1 MSGSAH
7 WDLKLAVLDLELAVE
22 VRQCPLRSGAR
33 SFRKDE
39 EEEEKE
45 EEEKEKVALIKSRP
59 SPGRWGTRGF
69 AQFLRFKAHLVL
81 FSTSLLNSSSQ
92 LLFSTSLFS
101 SSWISSASSQPL
113 LNRFST
119 WPLLNLSSQSPSSSQ
134 PLSSSHL
141 FSSSFSPLLSSA
153 LLYATLL
160 YATLPY
166 SSLRLLL
173 LYSTLLFSS
182 ILCST
187 PVLLFSTLLYST
199 LRYSPM
205 DLRLLSYCW
214 CECPLF
220 YSYSNSV
227 TQPTGLKTSEL
238 LLMWMSS
245 TSLPFATL
253 SSLLSRL
260 DLRLLSLLLMWM
272 SSTLGFAT
280 LLYSARWT

>member
-22 VRQCPLRSGAR
+22 VRQCPLRSGAC

-69 AQFLRFKAHLVL
+69 TQFLRFKAHLVL

-101 SSWISSASSQPL
+101 SCWTSSASSQPL

-134 PLSSSHL
+134 PLSSSHPL
-141 FSSSFSPLLSSA
+141 SHLFSPLL
-153 LLYATLL
+153 
-160 YATLPY
+160 Y
-166 SSLRLLL
+166 STL
-173 LYSTLLFSS
+173 LYSTLLFRT
-182 ILCST
+182 LLYVYFCST
-187 PVLLFSTLLYST
+187 LRCSSLVYSTLLLLYSSPLFSTLL
-199 LRYSPM
+199 
-205 DLRLLSYCW
+205 
-214 CECPLF
+214 
-220 YSYSNSV
+220 
-227 TQPTGLKTSEL
+227 
-238 LLMWMSS
+238 
-245 TSLPFATL
+245 FATL
-253 SSLLSRL
+253 Q
-260 DLRLLSLLLMWM
+260 
-272 SSTLGFAT
+272 
-280 LLYSARWT
+280 WT

>member
-7 WDLKLAVLDLELAVE
+7 WDLKLAVLDLEFAVE

-39 EEEEKE
+39 EEE

-101 SSWISSASSQPL
+101 SSWTSSASSQPL

-187 PVLLFSTLLYST
+187 PALLFSTLLYST
-199 LRYSPM
+199 LRYSPI

-214 CECPLF
+214 CECPLLV
-220 YSYSNSV
+220 Y
-227 TQPTGLKTSEL
+227 P
-238 LLMWMSS
+238 
-245 TSLPFATL
+245 
-253 SSLLSRL
+253 SLL
-260 DLRLLSLLLMWM
+260 
-272 SSTLGFAT
+272 F
-280 LLYSARWT
+280 LLYSAH